1 MVKNESEIKMKNEFI
16 EFVNALIAA
25 APETADKLMTDN
37 VRAYLAA
44 LTDSKADKPVL
55 TDNGKMILKY
65 MQENLNTPMMKAKD
79 VAEGL
84 FVSSRAV
91 SGSLR
96 KLVSDGFCE
105 KVGTDPVVYALTEK
119 GKTYKIED

>member
-1 MVKNESEIKMKNEFI
+1 MKNEFI

-65 MQENLNTPMMKAKD
+65 MQENLNIPMMKAKD

-84 FVSSRAV
+84 FVS